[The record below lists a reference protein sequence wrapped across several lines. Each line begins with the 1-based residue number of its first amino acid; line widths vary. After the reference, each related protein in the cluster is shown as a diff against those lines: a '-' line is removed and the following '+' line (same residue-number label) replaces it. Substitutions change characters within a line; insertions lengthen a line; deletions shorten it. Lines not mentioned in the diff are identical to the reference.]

1 MSSNEPLQSVQQQ
14 GLRYSS
20 KLMTALNRF
29 TGGLS
34 TEVSNPLKTKYGK
47 AYDHL
52 ISGDTHRYREEIDT
66 AISHYRL
73 ALEQRDDFTE
83 AYLGI
88 AKCFRR
94 KGDTMGAIQY
104 LSKAIEQNNF
114 RKELHLDIAK
124 CYAECGYLAKSIHH
138 YERAIKL
145 DRNSVEARFGLALV
159 VETKEDFD
167 YAIRLYLEII
177 TIEAEF
183 LPAYNNLGS
192 IYMRIGLYDAA
203 ESLFRKLVAKAPEFS
218 RGHLGLAITLDKA
231 GKCADAI
238 ECYQQVMK
246 MRPSSKNTDFIEKRI
261 IQLNKDLGRTKT
273 RRNTTLV
280 LVK

>member
-1 MSSNEPLQSVQQQ
+1 MSSNEPLQSAQQQ
-14 GLRYSS
+14 GIRYSS

-34 TEVSNPLKTKYGK
+34 TEVANPLKTKYGK

-52 ISGDTHRYREEIDT
+52 ISGDTHRYREEIDV
-66 AISHYRL
+66 AISYYRM
-73 ALEQRDDFTE
+73 ALEHRHDFTE

-104 LSKAIEQNNF
+104 LNKAIEQNNF

-124 CYAECGYLAKSIHH
+124 CYAECGYTAKSIHH

-159 VETKEDFD
+159 VETTEDFD

-177 TIEAEF
+177 SIEAEF

-231 GKCADAI
+231 GKRADAI

-261 IQLNKDLGRTKT
+261 IQLNKELGRTKT